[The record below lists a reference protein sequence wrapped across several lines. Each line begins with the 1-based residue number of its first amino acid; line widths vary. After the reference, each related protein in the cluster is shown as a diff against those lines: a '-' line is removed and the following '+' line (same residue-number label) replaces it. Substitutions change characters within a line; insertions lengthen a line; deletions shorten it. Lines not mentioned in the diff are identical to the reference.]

1 MNSNNT
7 PLTVI
12 DFFCG
17 AGGFSEGFN
26 QMGFEI
32 IKGYDRWKP
41 AIDTFNHNFSTDSIV
56 KNILD
61 FEDLFEIQSIPD
73 TDVILGSPPCVSFSS
88 SNRAGNSDKSLGI
101 RLTEVYLKIVAVKKH
116 QPNSILKAWFMENV
130 ANSKKYLKSFYTFK
144 DLSLNEWALKHNL
157 NPNEIAIDLRG
168 NSKVINAAD
177 FGSFQA
183 RKRLISG
190 EIINFGGLKI
200 PDNTHSVFTLDNKKS
215 YRTVKEIKDTLPN
228 PFSKP
233 LEVLVK
239 DPQYDIEIPL
249 KSLSDHFYDTGVFK
263 IEWKNSKY
271 LKTNHPYMGKMS
283 FPENENKPS
292 RTVTATRIPHSRESL
307 IYRSELKRLGDGEF
321 RMPTIREAATIM
333 GFPITYQF
341 IGPEN
346 TKWKLIGNAV
356 CSTVSRMLAVSVLK
370 SENITIPVNLKV
382 CKTTDLVGIPNL
394 NTFKTKTFENPPIK
408 NAGAKFRRHPIKD
421 GNLTVTLSNYN
432 IDSNTNPDGKWRTS
446 VQYGNGKGFISQ
458 KVENNFY
465 KEIEDLI
472 KGQYMGEEFLS
483 VINNGFSEKIGNS
496 KLMQE
501 MYETQKPQRN
511 YLEPTEL
518 IEEVSFIIEKLKV
531 KDREIILS
539 KEKIFLH
546 KNYVPLSQLFALYA
560 VNKISS
566 NSNFERD

>member
-1 MNSNNT
+1 LSNSKSY
-7 PLTVI
+7 TVI

-17 AGGFSEGFN
+17 AGGFSEGFH

-32 IKGYDRWKP
+32 IRGYDRWKP
-41 AIDTFNHNFSTDSIV
+41 AVDTFNHNFNTDSHV

-61 FEDLFEIQSIPD
+61 FEDLCEIQSLPN

-88 SNRAGNSDKSLGI
+88 SNRAGNSDKTLGI

-116 QPNSILKAWFMENV
+116 QPNSELKAWFMENV
-130 ANSKKYLKSFYTFK
+130 ANSKKYLKSYYTFK
-144 DLSLNEWALKHNL
+144 DLSLQDWALMHNL
-157 NPNEIAIDLRG
+157 NPNGIAIDLRG
-168 NSKVINAAD
+168 NSEVINAAD
-177 FGSFQA
+177 YGSFQA

-190 EIINFGGLKI
+190 EIISTGCLKI
-200 PDNTHSVFTLDNKKS
+200 PKKTHAESPLDEKLL
-215 YRTVKEIKDTLPN
+215 YRTVKEVKDNLPN

-249 KSLSDHFYDTGVFK
+249 KKLSDQFYDTGVFK

-283 FPENENKPS
+283 FPENEDKPS
-292 RTVTATRIPHSRESL
+292 RTVTATKIPHSRESL
-307 IYRSELKRLGDGEF
+307 IYKSELKRFGDGEF
-321 RMPTIREAATIM
+321 RMPTVREAATIM

-356 CSTVSRMLAVSVLK
+356 CSTVSRMLAISVLE
-370 SENITIPVNLKV
+370 SERVDIPDNLKV
-382 CKTTDLVGIPNL
+382 CKYPNLKGIPNL
-394 NTFKTKTFENPPIK
+394 NTFKTKTFNSPPIK

-432 IDSNTNPDGKWRTS
+432 IDSNTTPDGKWRTS
-446 VQYGNGKGFISQ
+446 VQYGSGKGFVSQ

-465 KEIEDLI
+465 KEIEDVI
-472 KGQYMGEEFLS
+472 KRQYKGKEFLS

-501 MYETQKPQRN
+501 MYETQKPHQN
-511 YLEPTEL
+511 YSEPTEL
-518 IEEVSFIIEKLKV
+518 VEEVSSIIEKLKV
-531 KDREIILS
+531 DDREIKLS
-539 KEKIFLH
+539 EEKIFLH
-546 KNYVPLSQLFALYA
+546 KNCVPLSQLFALYA

-566 NSNFERD
+566 NSNSERD